1 MVLMGQKDITQKNF
15 EAYNDVFSDI
25 VNGTLFDGREV
36 IKPEALVDAM
46 AKSQYKA
53 DDNVIHEQERDV
65 AKYWTDK
72 NCYIRL
78 ALLGVENQLAI
89 DMDMPLRVI
98 GYDGSS
104 YRDEMNQDKIVI
116 DEATGKK
123 HKIRHER
130 YPVVTI
136 VLYFGK
142 TPWKKPLRLYDVLK
156 ISDELKPFVSDY
168 KINLIDVPR
177 LTGEQV
183 EKFTSDF
190 QIIAD
195 YFVQLNESN
204 DYVPKEKT
212 IRHTDSFLKLM
223 SVLTQDDKYVE
234 MSKEI
239 SHGKEGFN
247 MCEVL
252 DRAEA
257 RGEARGQAIG
267 EARGKAIGEAMGE
280 ARGKAIGEARGK
292 TIGALNKTV
301 EILRVI
307 IAKNSWSKEQA
318 MEFIGIPKSEFAKY
332 AALL

>member
-1 MVLMGQKDITQKNF
+1 MIMGQKDITQKNF

-25 VNGTLFDGREV
+25 VNGTLFDGKEV
-36 IKPEALVDAM
+36 IKPEALVDAT

-104 YRDEMNQDKIVI
+104 YRDEMNQDEIVI
-116 DEATGKK
+116 DEVTGKK

-142 TPWKKPLRLYDVLK
+142 VPWKKPLSLYDVLE
-156 ISDELKPFVSDY
+156 ISDDLKPFVNDY

-177 LTGEQV
+177 LTEEQV
-183 EKFTSDF
+183 KKFTSDF

-195 YFVQLNESN
+195 YFVQLNEN
-204 DYVPKEKT
+204 KGYVPKDIT

-234 MSKEI
+234 IYRELSHEKE
-239 SHGKEGFN
+239 EFN

-252 DRAEA
+252 DKV
-257 RGEARGQAIG
+257 
-267 EARGKAIGEAMGE
+267 EARGKA
-280 ARGKAIGEARGK
+280 
-292 TIGALNKTV
+292 IGALNKTV

-318 MEFIGIPKSEFAKY
+318 MEFIGIPRSEFAKY

>member
-1 MVLMGQKDITQKNF
+1 MGQKDITQKNF

-78 ALLGVENQLAI
+78 AMLGVENQLAI

-104 YRDEMNQDKIVI
+104 YRDEMNQDEIVI

-156 ISDELKPFVSDY
+156 ISDDLKPFVNDY

-212 IRHTDSFLKLM
+212 IKHADSFLKLM

-234 MSKEI
+234 MGKKI
-239 SHGKEGFN
+239 SHEMEGFN
-247 MCEVL
+247 MCKVL

-267 EARGKAIGEAMGE
+267 EARGKAIGEAV
-280 ARGKAIGEARGK
+280 GEARGK

>member
-1 MVLMGQKDITQKNF
+1 
-15 EAYNDVFSDI
+15 
-25 VNGTLFDGREV
+25 
-36 IKPEALVDAM
+36 M

-204 DYVPKEKT
+204 DYVPKDKT
-212 IRHTDSFLKLM
+212 IKHADSFLKLM

-234 MSKEI
+234 MGKKI
-239 SHGKEGFN
+239 SNEREEFN
-247 MCEVL
+247 MCKVL
-252 DRAEA
+252 DKVEA

-267 EARGKAIGEAMGE
+267 EARGKAIGEAV
-280 ARGKAIGEARGK
+280 GEARGK

-318 MEFIGIPKSEFAKY
+318 MDFIGIPKSEFAKY

>member
-1 MVLMGQKDITQKNF
+1 MIMGQKDITQKNF

-104 YRDEMNQDKIVI
+104 YRDEMNHDEIVI

-123 HKIRHER
+123 HKIRQER

-204 DYVPKEKT
+204 DYVPTEKN
-212 IRHTDSFLKLM
+212 IKHADSFLKLM
-223 SVLTQDDKYVE
+223 SVLTQDDKYAE
-234 MSKEI
+234 M
-239 SHGKEGFN
+239 GKKIAHEREGFN
-247 MCEVL
+247 MCKVL
-252 DRAEA
+252 DKAEA
-257 RGEARGQAIG
+257 RG
-267 EARGKAIGEAMGE
+267 EARGKAIGEAK
-280 ARGKAIGEARGK
+280 GKA
-292 TIGALNKTV
+292 IGALNKTV

>member
-1 MVLMGQKDITQKNF
+1 MGQKDITQKNF

-36 IKPEALVDAM
+36 IKPEALVDAV

-104 YRDEMNQDKIVI
+104 YRDEMNQDEIVI

-123 HKIRHER
+123 HKIRQER

-156 ISDELKPFVSDY
+156 ISDELKPFVNDY

-190 QIIAD
+190 
-195 YFVQLNESN
+195 
-204 DYVPKEKT
+204 
-212 IRHTDSFLKLM
+212 
-223 SVLTQDDKYVE
+223 
-234 MSKEI
+234 
-239 SHGKEGFN
+239 
-247 MCEVL
+247 
-252 DRAEA
+252 
-257 RGEARGQAIG
+257 
-267 EARGKAIGEAMGE
+267 
-280 ARGKAIGEARGK
+280 
-292 TIGALNKTV
+292 
-301 EILRVI
+301 
-307 IAKNSWSKEQA
+307 
-318 MEFIGIPKSEFAKY
+318 
-332 AALL
+332 

>member
-1 MVLMGQKDITQKNF
+1 MGQKDITQKNF

-130 YPVVTI
+130 YPVITI

-177 LTGEQV
+177 LTRKQV

-195 YFVQLNESN
+195 YFVQLNENN
-204 DYVPKEKT
+204 DYVPKDKT
-212 IRHTDSFLKLM
+212 IKHADSFLKLM
-223 SVLTQDDKYVE
+223 SVLTQDDKYAK
-234 MSKEI
+234 MGRKI
-239 SHGKEGFN
+239 SHEMEGFN
-247 MCEVL
+247 MCKVL

-257 RGEARGQAIG
+257 R
-267 EARGKAIGEAMGE
+267 GE

-292 TIGALNKTV
+292 AIGALNNTV

>member
-1 MVLMGQKDITQKNF
+1 MGQKDITQKNF

-89 DMDMPLRVI
+89 DTDMPLRVI

-104 YRDEMNQDKIVI
+104 YRDEMNQDEIVI
-116 DEATGKK
+116 DEGTGKK
-123 HKIRHER
+123 HKVRHKR

-136 VLYFGK
+136 ILYFGK
-142 TPWKKPLRLYDVLK
+142 VPWKKPLSLYDVLE
-156 ISDELKPFVSDY
+156 ISDDLKPFVNDY

-177 LTGEQV
+177 LTEGQV

-195 YFVQLNESN
+195 YFVQLSKNN
-204 DYVPKEKT
+204 DYVPKDKI

-223 SVLTQDDKYVE
+223 SVLTQDNKYVE
-234 MSKEI
+234 MGRKI
-239 SHGKEGFN
+239 SHEMEGFN
-247 MCEVL
+247 MCKVL
-252 DRAEA
+252 D
-257 RGEARGQAIG
+257 
-267 EARGKAIGEAMGE
+267 KAE
-280 ARGKAIGEARGK
+280 ARGKAIGEARGMAIGEARGEARGK
-292 TIGALNKTV
+292 AIGALNNTI

>member
-1 MVLMGQKDITQKNF
+1 MLIGQKDITQKNF

-36 IKPEALVDAM
+36 IKPEAIIDAT

-89 DMDMPLRVI
+89 DVDMPLRVI

-104 YRDEMNQDKIVI
+104 YRDEMNQDEIVI
-116 DEATGKK
+116 DERTGKK
-123 HKIRHER
+123 HKIRYER

-142 TPWKKPLRLYDVLK
+142 VPWKKPLRLYDVLK
-156 ISDELKPFVSDY
+156 ISDELKPFVNDY

-195 YFVQLNESN
+195 YFVQLSKNK
-204 DYVPKEKT
+204 DYVPKDKI

-223 SVLTQDDKYVE
+223 SVLTQDNKYV
-234 MSKEI
+234 
-239 SHGKEGFN
+239 
-247 MCEVL
+247 
-252 DRAEA
+252 
-257 RGEARGQAIG
+257 
-267 EARGKAIGEAMGE
+267 
-280 ARGKAIGEARGK
+280 
-292 TIGALNKTV
+292 
-301 EILRVI
+301 
-307 IAKNSWSKEQA
+307 
-318 MEFIGIPKSEFAKY
+318 
-332 AALL
+332 

>member
-1 MVLMGQKDITQKNF
+1 MGQKDITQKNF

-36 IKPEALVDAM
+36 IKPESLVDAV

-53 DDNVIHEQERDV
+53 DDNVIHEQERDI
-65 AKYWTDK
+65 AKYWIDE

-104 YRDEMNQDKIVI
+104 YRDEMNQDEIVI
-116 DEATGKK
+116 DERTGKK

-142 TPWKKPLRLYDVLK
+142 TPWKKPLSLYDVLK
-156 ISDELKPFVSDY
+156 ISDNLKPFVNDY

-204 DYVPKEKT
+204 DYVPRDKT
-212 IRHTDSFLKLM
+212 IRHADSFLKLM

>member
-1 MVLMGQKDITQKNF
+1 M
-15 EAYNDVFSDI
+15 DV
-25 VNGTLFDGREV
+25 
-36 IKPEALVDAM
+36 P
-46 AKSQYKA
+46 
-53 DDNVIHEQERDV
+53 
-65 AKYWTDK
+65 
-72 NCYIRL
+72 
-78 ALLGVENQLAI
+78 
-89 DMDMPLRVI
+89 
-98 GYDGSS
+98 
-104 YRDEMNQDKIVI
+104 
-116 DEATGKK
+116 
-123 HKIRHER
+123 
-130 YPVVTI
+130 
-136 VLYFGK
+136 
-142 TPWKKPLRLYDVLK
+142 
-156 ISDELKPFVSDY
+156 
-168 KINLIDVPR
+168 DVPR

-212 IRHTDSFLKLM
+212 IKHADSFLKLM
-223 SVLTQDDKYVE
+223 SVLTQDDKYAE
-234 MSKEI
+234 ISREI
-239 SHGKEGFN
+239 SHDEEGFN

-252 DRAEA
+252 DKAEA
-257 RGEARGQAIG
+257 RGEARG
-267 EARGKAIGEAMGE
+267 KVIGEAMGE

>member
-1 MVLMGQKDITQKNF
+1 MGQKDITQKNF

-36 IKPEALVDAM
+36 IKPEALVDAV

-78 ALLGVENQLAI
+78 ALLGFENQLAI
-89 DMDMPLRVI
+89 DMDMPLRVM

-104 YRDEMNQDKIVI
+104 YRDEMNNDEIVI

-142 TPWKKPLRLYDVLK
+142 VPWKKPLRLYDVLK
-156 ISDELKPFVSDY
+156 ISDELKPFVNDY

-195 YFVQLNESN
+195 YFVQLSKNK
-204 DYVPKEKT
+204 DYVPKDKI

-223 SVLTQDDKYVE
+223 SVLTQDNKYVE
-234 MSKEI
+234 MGRKI
-239 SHGKEGFN
+239 SHEMEGFN
-247 MCEVL
+247 MCKVL
-252 DRAEA
+252 DKAEA
-257 RGEARGQAIG
+257 RGEARGKVIGEAMG

-280 ARGKAIGEARGK
+280 ARGKA
-292 TIGALNKTV
+292 IGALNKTV

>member
-1 MVLMGQKDITQKNF
+1 MGQKDITQKNF

-36 IKPEALVDAM
+36 IKPEALVDAI

-78 ALLGVENQLAI
+78 ALLGFENQLAI
-89 DMDMPLRVI
+89 DMDMPLRVM

-104 YRDEMNQDKIVI
+104 YRDEMNNDEIVI

-142 TPWKKPLRLYDVLK
+142 VPWKKPLRLYDVLK
-156 ISDELKPFVSDY
+156 ISDELKPFVNDY

-195 YFVQLNESN
+195 YFVQLRKNN
-204 DYVPKEKT
+204 DYVPKDKT
-212 IRHTDSFLKLM
+212 IKHLRQEIQTLKAKF
-223 SVLTQDDKYVE
+223 DE
-234 MSKEI
+234 P
-239 SHGKEGFN
+239 
-247 MCEVL
+247 EV
-252 DRAEA
+252 
-257 RGEARGQAIG
+257 
-267 EARGKAIGEAMGE
+267 KAIRNLAATLYQIFGVKKLKEDIAHLQE
-280 ARGKAIGEARGK
+280 
-292 TIGALNKTV
+292 TV
-301 EILRVI
+301 DRIDRTY
-307 IAKNSWSKEQA
+307 
-318 MEFIGIPKSEFAKY
+318 IPY
-332 AALL
+332 

>member
-1 MVLMGQKDITQKNF
+1 MQ
-15 EAYNDVFSDI
+15 
-25 VNGTLFDGREV
+25 
-36 IKPEALVDAM
+36 
-46 AKSQYKA
+46 
-53 DDNVIHEQERDV
+53 
-65 AKYWTDK
+65 K

-116 DEATGKK
+116 DEGTGKK
-123 HKIRHER
+123 HKIRHKR

-142 TPWKKPLRLYDVLK
+142 TPWKKPLSLYDVLE
-156 ISDELKPFVSDY
+156 ISDDLKPFVSDY

-195 YFVQLNESN
+195 YFVQLNEN
-204 DYVPKEKT
+204 KDYVPKDKI

-223 SVLTQDDKYVE
+223 SVLTQDNKYVE
-234 MSKEI
+234 MGRELSDEKE
-239 SHGKEGFN
+239 EFN

-252 DRAEA
+252 D
-257 RGEARGQAIG
+257 
-267 EARGKAIGEAMGE
+267 KV
-280 ARGKAIGEARGK
+280 EARGK

>member
-1 MVLMGQKDITQKNF
+1 
-15 EAYNDVFSDI
+15 
-25 VNGTLFDGREV
+25 
-36 IKPEALVDAM
+36 M

-89 DMDMPLRVI
+89 DMDMPLRVM

-104 YRDEMNQDKIVI
+104 YRDEMNQDEIVI
-116 DEATGKK
+116 DEGTGKK
-123 HKIRHER
+123 HKIRHKR

-142 TPWKKPLRLYDVLK
+142 TPWKKPLSLYDVLE
-156 ISDELKPFVSDY
+156 ISDDLKPFVNDY
-168 KINLIDVPR
+168 TINLIDVPR

-195 YFVQLNESN
+195 YFVQLSKNN
-204 DYVPKEKT
+204 DYVPKDKT
-212 IRHTDSFLKLM
+212 IKHADSFLKLM
-223 SVLTQDDKYVE
+223 SVLTQDDKYAE
-234 MSKEI
+234 M
-239 SHGKEGFN
+239 GKKIAHEREGFN
-247 MCEVL
+247 MCKVL
-252 DRAEA
+252 DKAEA
-257 RGEARGQAIG
+257 R
-267 EARGKAIGEAMGE
+267 GE

>member
-1 MVLMGQKDITQKNF
+1 MGQKDITQKNF

-53 DDNVIHEQERDV
+53 DDNAIHEQERDV

-104 YRDEMNQDKIVI
+104 YRDAMNHDEIVI
-116 DEATGKK
+116 DEITGKK

-156 ISDELKPFVSDY
+156 ISDELKPFVNDY

-195 YFVQLNESN
+195 YFVQLSKNN
-204 DYVPKEKT
+204 DYVPKNKT
-212 IRHTDSFLKLM
+212 IKHADSFLKLM
-223 SVLTQDDKYVE
+223 SVLTQDDKYAE
-234 MSKEI
+234 M
-239 SHGKEGFN
+239 GKKIAHEREGFN
-247 MCEVL
+247 MCKVL
-252 DRAEA
+252 DKAEA
-257 RGEARGQAIG
+257 RG
-267 EARGKAIGEAMGE
+267 EARGKAIGEAK
-280 ARGKAIGEARGK
+280 GKA
-292 TIGALNKTV
+292 IGALNKTV

-318 MEFIGIPKSEFAKY
+318 MEFIGIPESEFAKY

>member
-1 MVLMGQKDITQKNF
+1 MGQKDITQKNF

-36 IKPEALVDAM
+36 IKPETLVDAM

-89 DMDMPLRVI
+89 DVDMPLRVI

-204 DYVPKEKT
+204 DYVPKDKT
-212 IRHTDSFLKLM
+212 IKHADSFLKLM

-234 MSKEI
+234 MGKKI
-239 SHGKEGFN
+239 SHEREEFN
-247 MCEVL
+247 MCKVL
-252 DRAEA
+252 DKVEA

-267 EARGKAIGEAMGE
+267 EARGKAIGEAV
-280 ARGKAIGEARGK
+280 GEARGK

-318 MEFIGIPKSEFAKY
+318 MDFIGIPKSEFAKY

>member
-1 MVLMGQKDITQKNF
+1 M
-15 EAYNDVFSDI
+15 
-25 VNGTLFDGREV
+25 
-36 IKPEALVDAM
+36 
-46 AKSQYKA
+46 
-53 DDNVIHEQERDV
+53 
-65 AKYWTDK
+65 
-72 NCYIRL
+72 
-78 ALLGVENQLAI
+78 
-89 DMDMPLRVI
+89 
-98 GYDGSS
+98 
-104 YRDEMNQDKIVI
+104 
-116 DEATGKK
+116 
-123 HKIRHER
+123 
-130 YPVVTI
+130 
-136 VLYFGK
+136 
-142 TPWKKPLRLYDVLK
+142 RLYDVLK

-177 LTGEQV
+177 LTRKQV

-195 YFVQLNESN
+195 YFVQLNENN

-212 IRHTDSFLKLM
+212 IKHADSFLKLM
-223 SVLTQDDKYVE
+223 SVLTQDDKYAE
-234 MSKEI
+234 MGRKI
-239 SHGKEGFN
+239 SHKMEGFN
-247 MCEVL
+247 MCKVL

-257 RGEARGQAIG
+257 R
-267 EARGKAIGEAMGE
+267 GE

>member
-1 MVLMGQKDITQKNF
+1 MGQKDITQKNF

-25 VNGTLFDGREV
+25 VNGTIFYGREV
-36 IKPEALVDAM
+36 IKPEALVDA
-46 AKSQYKA
+46 AVKSQYKA

-130 YPVVTI
+130 YPVITI

-142 TPWKKPLRLYDVLK
+142 TPWKKPLSLYDVLK
-156 ISDELKPFVSDY
+156 ISDELKPFVNDY

-212 IRHTDSFLKLM
+212 IKHADSFLKLM

-234 MSKEI
+234 MGKKI
-239 SHGKEGFN
+239 SHEMEGVN
-247 MCEVL
+247 MCKVL

-267 EARGKAIGEAMGE
+267 EARGKAIGEAM
-280 ARGKAIGEARGK
+280 GEARGK

-332 AALL
+332 TALL

>member
-1 MVLMGQKDITQKNF
+1 MGQKDITQKNF

-36 IKPEALVDAM
+36 VKPEALVDAM

-104 YRDEMNQDKIVI
+104 YRDEMNQDEIVI
-116 DEATGKK
+116 DEETGKK
-123 HKIRHER
+123 HKIRHKR

-142 TPWKKPLRLYDVLK
+142 VPWKKPLSLYDVLE
-156 ISDELKPFVSDY
+156 ISDDLKPFVNDY

-177 LTGEQV
+177 LTEEQV
-183 EKFTSDF
+183 KKFTSDF

-195 YFVQLNESN
+195 YFVQLNEN
-204 DYVPKEKT
+204 KGYVPIT

-234 MSKEI
+234 IYRELSHEKE
-239 SHGKEGFN
+239 EFN

-252 DRAEA
+252 DKV
-257 RGEARGQAIG
+257 
-267 EARGKAIGEAMGE
+267 EARGKA
-280 ARGKAIGEARGK
+280 
-292 TIGALNKTV
+292 IGALNKTV

-318 MEFIGIPKSEFAKY
+318 MEFIGIPRSEFAKY

>member
-1 MVLMGQKDITQKNF
+1 MIMGQKDITQKNF

-25 VNGTLFDGREV
+25 VNGTLFDGKEV
-36 IKPEALVDAM
+36 IKPEALVDAV

-104 YRDEMNQDKIVI
+104 YRDEMNQDEIVI
-116 DEATGKK
+116 DEVTGKK

-142 TPWKKPLRLYDVLK
+142 VPWKKPLSLYDVLE
-156 ISDELKPFVSDY
+156 ISDDLKPFVNDY

-177 LTGEQV
+177 LTEEQV
-183 EKFTSDF
+183 KKFTSDF

-195 YFVQLNESN
+195 YFVQLNEN
-204 DYVPKEKT
+204 KGYVPKDIT

-234 MSKEI
+234 IYRELSHEKE
-239 SHGKEGFN
+239 EFN

-252 DRAEA
+252 DKV
-257 RGEARGQAIG
+257 
-267 EARGKAIGEAMGE
+267 EARGKA
-280 ARGKAIGEARGK
+280 
-292 TIGALNKTV
+292 IGALNKTV

-318 MEFIGIPKSEFAKY
+318 MEFIGIPRSEFAKY

>member
-1 MVLMGQKDITQKNF
+1 MLMGQKDITQKNF

-36 IKPEALVDAM
+36 IKPEALVDAI

-104 YRDEMNQDKIVI
+104 YRDEMNHDEIVI

-130 YPVVTI
+130 YPVITI

-177 LTGEQV
+177 LTRKQV

-195 YFVQLNESN
+195 YFVQLNENN
-204 DYVPKEKT
+204 DYVPKDKT
-212 IRHTDSFLKLM
+212 IKHADSFLKLM
-223 SVLTQDDKYVE
+223 SVLTQDDKYA
-234 MSKEI
+234 KIGREI
-239 SHGKEGFN
+239 SYDEEGFN

-252 DRAEA
+252 D
-257 RGEARGQAIG
+257 
-267 EARGKAIGEAMGE
+267 KAE

-292 TIGALNKTV
+292 AIGALNNTV

>member
-1 MVLMGQKDITQKNF
+1 MLMGQKDITQKNF

-89 DMDMPLRVI
+89 DMDMPLRVM

-130 YPVVTI
+130 YPVITI

-177 LTGEQV
+177 LTRKQV

-195 YFVQLNESN
+195 YFVQLNENN
-204 DYVPKEKT
+204 DYVPKDKT
-212 IRHTDSFLKLM
+212 IKHADSFLKLM
-223 SVLTQDDKYVE
+223 SVLTQDDKYAK
-234 MSKEI
+234 MGRKI
-239 SHGKEGFN
+239 SHEMEGFK
-247 MCEVL
+247 MCKVL

-257 RGEARGQAIG
+257 R
-267 EARGKAIGEAMGE
+267 GE

-292 TIGALNKTV
+292 AIGALNNTV

>member
-1 MVLMGQKDITQKNF
+1 M
-15 EAYNDVFSDI
+15 
-25 VNGTLFDGREV
+25 
-36 IKPEALVDAM
+36 
-46 AKSQYKA
+46 
-53 DDNVIHEQERDV
+53 
-65 AKYWTDK
+65 
-72 NCYIRL
+72 RL
-78 ALLGVENQLAI
+78 
-89 DMDMPLRVI
+89 
-98 GYDGSS
+98 
-104 YRDEMNQDKIVI
+104 
-116 DEATGKK
+116 
-123 HKIRHER
+123 H
-130 YPVVTI
+130 
-136 VLYFGK
+136 
-142 TPWKKPLRLYDVLK
+142 DVLK
-156 ISDELKPFVSDY
+156 ISDDLKPFVNDY

-212 IRHTDSFLKLM
+212 IKHADSFLKLM
-223 SVLTQDDKYVE
+223 SVLTQDDKYAE
-234 MSKEI
+234 ISREI
-239 SHGKEGFN
+239 SHDEEGFN

-252 DRAEA
+252 DKA
-257 RGEARGQAIG
+257 

-280 ARGKAIGEARGK
+280 ARGK
-292 TIGALNKTV
+292 TIGAFNKTV

>member
-1 MVLMGQKDITQKNF
+1 MGQKDITQKNF

-98 GYDGSS
+98 SYDGSS
-104 YRDEMNQDKIVI
+104 YRDEMNQDEIVI
-116 DEATGKK
+116 DEETGKK
-123 HKIRHER
+123 HKIRHKR

-142 TPWKKPLRLYDVLK
+142 TPWKKPLSLYDVLE
-156 ISDELKPFVSDY
+156 ISDDLKPFVNDY

-195 YFVQLNESN
+195 YFVQINESN
-204 DYVPKEKT
+204 DYIPKDKT

-234 MSKEI
+234 IGKKI
-239 SHGKEGFN
+239 SHEMEGFN
-247 MCEVL
+247 MCKVL

-267 EARGKAIGEAMGE
+267 EARGKAIGEE
-280 ARGKAIGEARGK
+280 RGK

>member
-1 MVLMGQKDITQKNF
+1 M
-15 EAYNDVFSDI
+15 
-25 VNGTLFDGREV
+25 
-36 IKPEALVDAM
+36 
-46 AKSQYKA
+46 
-53 DDNVIHEQERDV
+53 
-65 AKYWTDK
+65 
-72 NCYIRL
+72 
-78 ALLGVENQLAI
+78 
-89 DMDMPLRVI
+89 
-98 GYDGSS
+98 
-104 YRDEMNQDKIVI
+104 
-116 DEATGKK
+116 
-123 HKIRHER
+123 
-130 YPVVTI
+130 
-136 VLYFGK
+136 
-142 TPWKKPLRLYDVLK
+142 RLYDVLK

-195 YFVQLNESN
+195 YFVQLSKNN
-204 DYVPKEKT
+204 DYVPKDKI

-223 SVLTQDDKYVE
+223 SVLTQDNKYVE
-234 MSKEI
+234 MGREL
-239 SHGKEGFN
+239 SHDKEGIN

-252 DRAEA
+252 D
-257 RGEARGQAIG
+257 
-267 EARGKAIGEAMGE
+267 KVE

-292 TIGALNKTV
+292 AIGALNNTV